1 MSLFWSYF
9 RDTLRFPPILKGGPL
24 ALLAEGGALL
34 LDMVR
39 DIIIQLRDQFFS
51 DRCEEIQLAHFARSR
66 GIVRAP
72 LEPDSSYFG
81 RVRFAYAW
89 WQRGGRVSGMR
100 RVLIDYFGF
109 AEVEIVNMRT
119 IDPAR
124 WAEFK
129 VVASVVGSN
138 LMFTEAQILWAI
150 NEIKRAGSK
159 LAAIEYVYSVE
170 GDVPVYSFGM
180 TSAEII
186 TIFPES
192 EE

>member
-9 RDTLRFPPILKGGPL
+9 RDTLRFPFILKGGAL
-24 ALLAEGGALL
+24 ALLAEGAALL
-34 LDMVR
+34 LDTVR
-39 DIIIQLRDQFFS
+39 DLILSLRDQFFS
-51 DRCEEIQLAHFARSR
+51 TLCEEANLVHFAKSR

-81 RVRFAYAW
+81 RVRFAYLW
-89 WQRGGRVSGMR
+89 WKQGGRVSGMR
-100 RVLIDYFGF
+100 RVLISYFGF
-109 AEVEIVNMRT
+109 GDIEIINMRT
-119 IDPAR
+119 VDAAR

-129 VVASVVGSN
+129 VIASVIGSN
-138 LMFTEAQILWAI
+138 LMFTEEQIIWAI

-159 LAAIEYVYSVE
+159 LAGIEYVYSIE

-186 TIFPES
+186 TVFPEA
-192 EE
+192 E